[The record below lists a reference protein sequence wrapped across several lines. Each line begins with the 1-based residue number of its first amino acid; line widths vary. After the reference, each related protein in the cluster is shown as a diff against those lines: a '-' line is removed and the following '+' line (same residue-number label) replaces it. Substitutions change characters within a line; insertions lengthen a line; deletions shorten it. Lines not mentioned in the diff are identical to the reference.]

1 MNLKYVFHVPCV
13 TWIIECM
20 WEDVII
26 LLMIHSELCFQ
37 DGDIEGATKILE
49 FMKEKQLPV
58 GENIFSSLIMG
69 HARAK

>member
-1 MNLKYVFHVPCV
+1 MNFKYIFHVNCV
-13 TWIIECM
+13 TGIIQCM
-20 WEDVII
+20 RRDVII
-26 LLMIHSELCFQ
+26 LLMVHIELCFQ